1 MALGNSV
8 ISLQCVF
15 TNHLKGLRQIINASF
30 YQSKIAITVDK
41 NAPVFLENLIFKNW
55 LIIRRKKAG
64 HHTVE
69 AALKQQLSS

>member
-15 TNHLKGLRQIINASF
+15 TNHLKGLRQIINGSF

-41 NAPVFLENLIFKNW
+41 NAPVFLENLIFKN
-55 LIIRRKKAG
+55 
-64 HHTVE
+64 
-69 AALKQQLSS
+69 